1 MRRAVMRDPSMYAAP
16 HRDRERIDGLAT
28 FAAAAFLTAL
38 GLVAALAR
46 VGAPDRVVAALG
58 PLVAVMGLITL
69 GLVNRTARLGD
80 FLAARRAVPP
90 FYAGMALAA
99 SAAGL
104 ALAFGGEAVDAF
116 APWPAAAAGLV
127 GAALI
132 VGPLLR
138 RANAS
143 APADVLATRFPA
155 APIRLVFALAIF
167 VVGGLT
173 AAAGFAVAVD
183 TLAAT
188 AGLSRRLAE
197 IAIAATLI
205 AGVVPGGLKGLL
217 WSDAASAGAALA
229 VAAIGA
235 ALAWSGGDGGGG
247 AAADW
252 LAIPAEPND
261 AAFLLRSAAGAL
273 ALAGFLPFAMPSLGA
288 PQGEAQRAGG
298 IGLLLAL
305 IAAALGAA
313 AWVGFAGG
321 AAAARSPTATAL
333 VGAAAWLPAA
343 ALARAGVVTAGR
355 GFGVDLSAA
364 YARFAVLASR
374 RIARSRLTMLLV
386 IAASAVA
393 ADRGLV
399 DSPRALAWAL
409 GLNLALVTPAIALA
423 LAERGGSRS
432 AAILLA
438 TAAVTFAAALGP
450 AWRAA
455 QPPQIL
461 VAALVAGAL
470 GLLAGALGAL
480 FERRQT
486 PSDEARFDPFADLPF
501 AAPE

>member
-1 MRRAVMRDPSMYAAP
+1 MYAAP

-58 PLVAVMGLITL
+58 PLVAVL
-69 GLVNRTARLGD
+69 GLAVLGVVNRTARLGD
-80 FLAARRAVPP
+80 FLAARRVIPP
-90 FYAGMALAA
+90 FYGGMALAVT
-99 SAAGL
+99 AAGL
-104 ALAFGGEAVDAF
+104 ALAFGGEAASAF

-127 GAALI
+127 CAALI

-143 APADVLATRFPA
+143 AAADVLATRFQA
-155 APIRLVFALAIF
+155 APIRFLFALVVF

-173 AAAGFAVAVD
+173 AAAGLAAAVD
-183 TLAAT
+183 ALAAA

-197 IAIAATLI
+197 IAIVTTLV

-217 WSDAASAGAALA
+217 WSDAASAGAAMA

-235 ALAWSGGDGGGG
+235 ALAWNGGGG
-247 AAADW
+247 GGGVAAEW

-261 AAFLLRSAAGAL
+261 AAFLLRSTAAAL
-273 ALAGFLPFAMPSLGA
+273 ALAGFLPFAMPSLGV

-298 IGLLLAL
+298 MGLILAL

-313 AWVGFAGG
+313 ASVGFADIG
-321 AAAARSPTATAL
+321 AARSPTATAL
-333 VGAAAWLPAA
+333 VGAAAWLPAG
-343 ALARAGVVTAGR
+343 ALARAGVLTAGR

-374 RIARSRLTMLLV
+374 RIAVSRLTMLLV
-386 IAASAVA
+386 IGAAAVA
-393 ADRGLV
+393 VDRGVV
-399 DSPRALAWAL
+399 DPPRALAWAL
-409 GLNLALVTPAIALA
+409 GVNLALVTPAVALA
-423 LAERGGSRS
+423 LAERGGPRS
-432 AAILLA
+432 AAVLLA
-438 TAAVTFAAALGP
+438 TAAVTFAVGLGP
-450 AWRAA
+450 AWRSA
-455 QPPQIL
+455 PPQQIL

-480 FERRQT
+480 FERREP
-486 PSDEARFDPFADLPF
+486 PSDAAPFDPFADLPF

>member
-1 MRRAVMRDPSMYAAP
+1 MYAAP
-16 HRDRERIDGLAT
+16 QRDRERIDGLAT
-28 FAAAAFLTAL
+28 FVAAAFLTAL

-58 PLVAVMGLITL
+58 PLVAVLGLITL
-69 GLVNRTARLGD
+69 GLVNRTGRLGE

-90 FYAGMALAA
+90 FYSGLAWA
-99 SAAGL
+99 ATAAGL
-104 ALAFGGEAVDAF
+104 ALAFGGDAADAF

-143 APADVLATRFPA
+143 AAADMLATRFQA
-155 APIRLVFALAIF
+155 GPIRFVFGLTIL

-173 AAAGFAVAVD
+173 AAAGFAAAVD
-183 TLAAT
+183 ALAAA

-197 IAIAATLI
+197 IAIATTLV

-229 VAAIGA
+229 IAAIGA
-235 ALAWSGGDGGGG
+235 AMAWSGGGGPSV
-247 AAADW
+247 AAEW

-273 ALAGFLPFAMPSLGA
+273 SLAGFLPFAMPSLAA

-298 IGLLLAL
+298 IGLILLL
-305 IAAALGAA
+305 VAAAFGAA
-313 AWVGFAGG
+313 ASVGFSGSD
-321 AAAARSPTATAL
+321 AARSPTAMAL

-343 ALARAGVVTAGR
+343 ALARAGAVTAGR

-364 YARFAVLASR
+364 YARFAVLSSR
-374 RIARSRLTMLLV
+374 RIALSRLAMLAV
-386 IAASAVA
+386 IGASAIAV
-393 ADRGLV
+393 DRGLV
-399 DSPRALAWAL
+399 VPPRALAWAL
-409 GLNLALVTPAIALA
+409 GLNLALVTPAMALA
-423 LAERGGSRS
+423 LAERGGPRS
-432 AAILLA
+432 AGILLV
-438 TAAVTFAAALGP
+438 TAAVTFAAAIGP
-450 AWRAA
+450 VWRSAA
-455 QPPQIL
+455 PQQIL

-480 FERRQT
+480 FERREPPLGAT
-486 PSDEARFDPFADLPF
+486 RFDPFADLPF

>member
-298 IGLLLAL
+298 IGLILAL

-313 AWVGFAGG
+313 ASVGFAESE
-321 AAAARSPTATAL
+321 AARSPTATAL

-374 RIARSRLTMLLV
+374 RIALSRLAMLAV
-386 IAASAVA
+386 IGASAVA
-393 ADRGLV
+393 VDRGFV
-399 DSPRALAWAL
+399 DAPRALAWAL
-409 GLNLALVTPAIALA
+409 GVNLALITPAVALA
-423 LAERGGSRS
+423 LAARGGPRS
-432 AAILLA
+432 AAVLLA
-438 TAAVTFAAALGP
+438 TAAVAFAAAIGP
-450 AWRAA
+450 GWRTA
-455 QPPQIL
+455 PPQQIL

-480 FERRQT
+480 FERRET
-486 PSDEARFDPFADLPF
+486 PSGSMRFDPFADLPF

>member
-1 MRRAVMRDPSMYAAP
+1 MYAAP

-58 PLVAVMGLITL
+58 PFIAVMGLVVL

-90 FYAGMALAA
+90 FYAGMALTAT
-99 SAAGL
+99 AAGL
-104 ALAFGGEAVDAF
+104 ALAFGSEAADAF
-116 APWPAAAAGLV
+116 APWPAAAAGLG

-143 APADVLATRFPA
+143 AAADVLATRFQA
-155 APIRLVFALAIF
+155 APIRLAFGLAIF

-183 TLAAT
+183 ALAAA

-197 IAIAATLI
+197 FAIAMTLV

-217 WSDAASAGAALA
+217 WSDAASAGAAMA

-235 ALAWSGGDGGGG
+235 ALAWNGGGG
-247 AAADW
+247 GGGVAAEW

-261 AAFLLRSAAGAL
+261 AAFLLRSAAAAL
-273 ALAGFLPFAMPSLGA
+273 ALAGFLPFAMPSLGV

-298 IGLLLAL
+298 MGLILAL

-313 AWVGFAGG
+313 ASVGFADIG
-321 AAAARSPTATAL
+321 AARSPTATAL
-333 VGAAAWLPAA
+333 VGAAAWLPAG
-343 ALARAGVVTAGR
+343 ALARAGVLTAGR

-374 RIARSRLTMLLV
+374 RIAVSRLTMLLV
-386 IAASAVA
+386 IGAAAVA
-393 ADRGLV
+393 IDRGLV
-399 DSPRALAWAL
+399 DPPRALAWAL
-409 GLNLALVTPAIALA
+409 GVNLALVTPAVALA
-423 LAERGGSRS
+423 LAERGGPRS
-432 AAILLA
+432 AAVLLA
-438 TAAVTFAAALGP
+438 TAAVTFAVGLGP
-450 AWRAA
+450 AWRSA
-455 QPPQIL
+455 PPQQIL

-480 FERRQT
+480 FERREP
-486 PSDEARFDPFADLPF
+486 PSDAAPFDPFADLPF

>member
-1 MRRAVMRDPSMYAAP
+1 MYAAP

-58 PLVAVMGLITL
+58 PFIAVMGLVVL

-90 FYAGMALAA
+90 FYAGMALTAT
-99 SAAGL
+99 AAGL
-104 ALAFGGEAVDAF
+104 ALTFGSEAADAF

-143 APADVLATRFPA
+143 AAADVLATRFQA
-155 APIRLVFALAIF
+155 APIRLAFGLAIF

-183 TLAAT
+183 ALAAA

-197 IAIAATLI
+197 FAIAMTLV

-217 WSDAASAGAALA
+217 WSDAASAGAAMA

-235 ALAWSGGDGGGG
+235 ALAWNGGGG
-247 AAADW
+247 GGGVAAEW

-261 AAFLLRSAAGAL
+261 AAFLLRSAAAAL
-273 ALAGFLPFAMPSLGA
+273 ALAGFLPFAMPSLGV

-298 IGLLLAL
+298 MGLILAL

-313 AWVGFAGG
+313 ASVGFADIG
-321 AAAARSPTATAL
+321 AARSPTATAL
-333 VGAAAWLPAA
+333 VGAAAWLPAG
-343 ALARAGVVTAGR
+343 ALARAGVLTAGR

-374 RIARSRLTMLLV
+374 RIAVSRLTMLVV
-386 IAASAVA
+386 IGASAVA
-393 ADRGLV
+393 VDRGVV
-399 DSPRALAWAL
+399 DPPRALAWAL
-409 GLNLALVTPAIALA
+409 GVNIALVTPAVALA
-423 LAERGGSRS
+423 LAERGGPRS
-432 AAILLA
+432 AAVLLA
-438 TAAVTFAAALGP
+438 TAAVTFAVGLGP
-450 AWRAA
+450 AWRSA
-455 QPPQIL
+455 PPQQIL

-480 FERRQT
+480 FERREP
-486 PSDEARFDPFADLPF
+486 PSDAAPFDPFADLPF

>member
-1 MRRAVMRDPSMYAAP
+1 MYAAP

-58 PLVAVMGLITL
+58 PFIAVMGLVVL

-90 FYAGMALAA
+90 FYAGMALTAT
-99 SAAGL
+99 AAGL
-104 ALAFGGEAVDAF
+104 ALTFGSEAADAF

-143 APADVLATRFPA
+143 AAADVLATRFQA
-155 APIRLVFALAIF
+155 APIRLAFGLAIF

-183 TLAAT
+183 ALAAA

-197 IAIAATLI
+197 FAIAMTLV

-217 WSDAASAGAALA
+217 WSDAASAGAAMA

-235 ALAWSGGDGGGG
+235 ALAWNGGGG
-247 AAADW
+247 GGGVAAEW

-261 AAFLLRSAAGAL
+261 AAFLLRSAAAAL
-273 ALAGFLPFAMPSLGA
+273 ALAGFLPFAMPSLGV

-298 IGLLLAL
+298 MGLILAL

-313 AWVGFAGG
+313 ASVGFADIG
-321 AAAARSPTATAL
+321 AARSPTATAL
-333 VGAAAWLPAA
+333 VGAAAWLPAG
-343 ALARAGVVTAGR
+343 ALARAGVLTAGR

-374 RIARSRLTMLLV
+374 RIAVSRLTMLLV
-386 IAASAVA
+386 IGAAAVA
-393 ADRGLV
+393 IDRGLV
-399 DSPRALAWAL
+399 DPPRALAWAL
-409 GLNLALVTPAIALA
+409 GVNLALVTPAVALA
-423 LAERGGSRS
+423 LAERGGPRS
-432 AAILLA
+432 AAVLLA
-438 TAAVTFAAALGP
+438 TAAVTFAVGLGP
-450 AWRAA
+450 AWRSA
-455 QPPQIL
+455 PPQQIL

-480 FERRQT
+480 FERREP
-486 PSDEARFDPFADLPF
+486 PSDAAPFDPFADLPF

>member
-1 MRRAVMRDPSMYAAP
+1 MYAAP

-58 PLVAVMGLITL
+58 PFIAVMGLVVL

-90 FYAGMALAA
+90 FYAGMALTAT
-99 SAAGL
+99 AAGL
-104 ALAFGGEAVDAF
+104 ALAFGSEAADAF

-143 APADVLATRFPA
+143 AAADVLATRFQA

-173 AAAGFAVAVD
+173 AAAGFAAAVD
-183 TLAAT
+183 ALAAA

-197 IAIAATLI
+197 FAIAMTLV

-217 WSDAASAGAALA
+217 WSDAASAGAAMA

-235 ALAWSGGDGGGG
+235 ALAWNGGGG
-247 AAADW
+247 GGVAAEW

-273 ALAGFLPFAMPSLGA
+273 ALAGFLPFAMPSLGVA
-288 PQGEAQRAGG
+288 
-298 IGLLLAL
+298 
-305 IAAALGAA
+305 
-313 AWVGFAGG
+313 
-321 AAAARSPTATAL
+321 
-333 VGAAAWLPAA
+333 
-343 ALARAGVVTAGR
+343 AGR
-355 GFGVDLSAA
+355 SAT
-364 YARFAVLASR
+364 RGR
-374 RIARSRLTMLLV
+374 
-386 IAASAVA
+386 
-393 ADRGLV
+393 DR
-399 DSPRALAWAL
+399 A
-409 GLNLALVTPAIALA
+409 
-423 LAERGGSRS
+423 
-432 AAILLA
+432 
-438 TAAVTFAAALGP
+438 
-450 AWRAA
+450 
-455 QPPQIL
+455 
-461 VAALVAGAL
+461 
-470 GLLAGALGAL
+470 
-480 FERRQT
+480 
-486 PSDEARFDPFADLPF
+486 
-501 AAPE
+501 

>member
-1 MRRAVMRDPSMYAAP
+1 MYAAP

-28 FAAAAFLTAL
+28 FVAASFLTAL

-58 PLVAVMGLITL
+58 PLVAVMGLVTL
-69 GLVNRTARLGD
+69 GLVNRTARLGE
-80 FLAARRAVPP
+80 FLAARRAFPP
-90 FYAGMALAA
+90 FYSGLALAA
-99 SAAGL
+99 TAAGL
-104 ALAFGGEAVDAF
+104 ALAFGGEAADAF
-116 APWPAAAAGLV
+116 APWPAAAGGLV

-143 APADVLATRFPA
+143 AAADVLATRFQA
-155 APIRLVFALAIF
+155 GPIRLVFVLTIF
-167 VVGGLT
+167 AVGGLT
-173 AAAGFAVAVD
+173 AAAGFAAAVD
-183 TLAAT
+183 TLAAA

-197 IAIAATLI
+197 IAIAATLA

-235 ALAWSGGDGGGG
+235 AMAWSGDGGGPG
-247 AAADW
+247 VAAEW

-273 ALAGFLPFAMPSLGA
+273 ALAGFLPFAMPSLAA

-298 IGLLLAL
+298 IGLILLL

-313 AWVGFAGG
+313 ASVGFADG
-321 AAAARSPTATAL
+321 ATARSPTATAL

-343 ALARAGVVTAGR
+343 ALARAGLVTAGR
-355 GFGVDLSAA
+355 GLGVDLSAA

-374 RIARSRLTMLLV
+374 RIALSRLTMLAV
-386 IAASAVA
+386 IGASSVAV
-393 ADRGLV
+393 DRGLV
-399 DSPRALAWAL
+399 DPPQALAWAL
-409 GLNLALVTPAIALA
+409 GLNLALLTPAVALA
-423 LAERGGSRS
+423 LAERGGPRS
-432 AAILLA
+432 AAILLT
-438 TAAVTFAAALGP
+438 TAAVMFVAAIGP
-450 AWRAA
+450 EWHTARP
-455 QPPQIL
+455 QQIL

-480 FERRQT
+480 FERREQPT
-486 PSDEARFDPFADLPF
+486 GATRFDPFADLPF

>member
-1 MRRAVMRDPSMYAAP
+1 MYAAP

-58 PLVAVMGLITL
+58 PFIAVMGLVVL

-90 FYAGMALAA
+90 FYAGMALTAT
-99 SAAGL
+99 AAGL
-104 ALAFGGEAVDAF
+104 ALAFGSEAADAF

-143 APADVLATRFPA
+143 AAADVLATRFHA

-183 TLAAT
+183 ALAAA

-197 IAIAATLI
+197 FAIAMTLV

-217 WSDAASAGAALA
+217 WSDAASAGAAMA

-235 ALAWSGGDGGGG
+235 ALAWNGGGG
-247 AAADW
+247 GGVAAEW

-273 ALAGFLPFAMPSLGA
+273 ALAGFLPFAMPSLGVA
-288 PQGEAQRAGG
+288 QGEAQRAGG
-298 IGLLLAL
+298 MGLILAL

-313 AWVGFAGG
+313 ASVGFADIG
-321 AAAARSPTATAL
+321 AARSPTATAL
-333 VGAAAWLPAA
+333 VGAAVWLPAA
-343 ALARAGVVTAGR
+343 ALARAGVLTAGR

-374 RIARSRLTMLLV
+374 RIAVSRLTMLLV
-386 IAASAVA
+386 IGAAAVA
-393 ADRGLV
+393 VDRGLV
-399 DSPRALAWAL
+399 DPPRALAWAL
-409 GLNLALVTPAIALA
+409 GVNLALVTPAVALA
-423 LAERGGSRS
+423 LAERGGPRS
-432 AAILLA
+432 AAVLLA
-438 TAAVTFAAALGP
+438 TAAVTFAVGLGP
-450 AWRAA
+450 AWRSA
-455 QPPQIL
+455 PPQQIL

-480 FERRQT
+480 FERRE
-486 PSDEARFDPFADLPF
+486 PSSDAAPFDPFADLPF

>member
-1 MRRAVMRDPSMYAAP
+1 MYAAP

-58 PLVAVMGLITL
+58 PFIAVMGLVVL

-90 FYAGMALAA
+90 FYAGMALTAT
-99 SAAGL
+99 AAGL
-104 ALAFGGEAVDAF
+104 ALAFGSEAADAF

-143 APADVLATRFPA
+143 AAADVLATRFQA

-183 TLAAT
+183 ALAAA

-197 IAIAATLI
+197 FAIAMTLV

-217 WSDAASAGAALA
+217 WSDAASAGAAMA

-235 ALAWSGGDGGGG
+235 ALAWNGGGG
-247 AAADW
+247 GGVAAEW

-273 ALAGFLPFAMPSLGA
+273 ALAGFLPFAMPSLGVA
-288 PQGEAQRAGG
+288 QGEAQRAGG
-298 IGLLLAL
+298 MGLILAL

-313 AWVGFAGG
+313 ASVGFADIG
-321 AAAARSPTATAL
+321 AARSPTATAL

-343 ALARAGVVTAGR
+343 ALARAGVLTAGR

-374 RIARSRLTMLLV
+374 RIAVSRLTMLLV
-386 IAASAVA
+386 IGAAAVA
-393 ADRGLV
+393 VDRGGV
-399 DSPRALAWAL
+399 DPPRALAWAL
-409 GLNLALVTPAIALA
+409 GVNLALVTPAVALA
-423 LAERGGSRS
+423 LAERGGPRS
-432 AAILLA
+432 AAVLLA
-438 TAAVTFAAALGP
+438 TAAVTFAVGLGP
-450 AWRAA
+450 AWRSA
-455 QPPQIL
+455 PPQQIL

-480 FERRQT
+480 FERREP
-486 PSDEARFDPFADLPF
+486 PSDAAPFDPFADLPF

>member
-1 MRRAVMRDPSMYAAP
+1 MYVAP
-16 HRDRERIDGLAT
+16 QRDRERIDGLAT
-28 FAAAAFLTAL
+28 FVAAAFLTAL

-46 VGAPDRVVAALG
+46 VGAPDRVVVALG
-58 PLVAVMGLITL
+58 PLVAVLGLVTL

-99 SAAGL
+99 TAAGL
-104 ALAFGGEAVDAF
+104 ALAFGGEAADAF

-143 APADVLATRFPA
+143 AAADVLATRFQA
-155 APIRLVFALAIF
+155 APIRYLFALIIF

-183 TLAAT
+183 ALAAA
-188 AGLSRRLAE
+188 AGLSRRFAE
-197 IAIAATLI
+197 VAIATTLV

-235 ALAWSGGDGGGG
+235 ALAWSGGGGG
-247 AAADW
+247 ASVAAEW
-252 LAIPAEPND
+252 LAIPAEPNN

-273 ALAGFLPFAMPSLGA
+273 ALAGFLPFALPALGA
-288 PQGEAQRAGG
+288 PQGEAQRAGAS
-298 IGLLLAL
+298 GLILLL

-313 AWVGFAGG
+313 ASVGFADSG
-321 AAAARSPTATAL
+321 AARSPTATAL

-374 RIARSRLTMLLV
+374 RIALSRLSMLAV
-386 IAASAVA
+386 IGAAAVVV
-393 ADRGLV
+393 DRGLV
-399 DSPRALAWAL
+399 DPPRALAWAL
-409 GLNLALVTPAIALA
+409 GLNLALLTPAVALA

-432 AAILLA
+432 AAVLLA
-438 TAAVTFAAALGP
+438 TAAVTFAAAIGP
-450 AWRAA
+450 TWQAA
-455 QPPQIL
+455 PPQQIL

-470 GLLAGALGAL
+470 GLIAGALGAL
-480 FERRQT
+480 FERRET
-486 PSDEARFDPFADLPF
+486 ASEAARFDPFADLPF

>member
-1 MRRAVMRDPSMYAAP
+1 MYAAP

-28 FAAAAFLTAL
+28 FVAAAFVTAL

-58 PLVAVMGLITL
+58 PFVTVMGLVTL

-90 FYAGMALAA
+90 FYSGLALAA
-99 SAAGL
+99 TAAGL
-104 ALAFGGEAVDAF
+104 ALAFGGGADAF

-127 GAALI
+127 GATLI

-143 APADVLATRFPA
+143 AAADVLATRFPA
-155 APIRLVFALAIF
+155 APIRFLFALTIF

-173 AAAGFAVAVD
+173 AAAGFAAAVD
-183 TLAAT
+183 ALAAT

-197 IAIAATLI
+197 IAIAATLV

-235 ALAWSGGDGGGG
+235 ALAWSGGGGDGV
-247 AAADW
+247 AAEW

-261 AAFLLRSAAGAL
+261 AASLLRSAAVAL
-273 ALAGFLPFAMPSLGA
+273 ALAGFLPFVLPSLAA
-288 PQGEAQRAGG
+288 PQGEAHRAGG
-298 IGLLLAL
+298 IGLILVL

-313 AWVGFAGG
+313 ASVGFADG
-321 AAAARSPTATAL
+321 ATARSPTATAL

-364 YARFAVLASR
+364 YARFAVLSSR
-374 RIARSRLTMLLV
+374 RIALSRLTMLAV
-386 IAASAVA
+386 IGAAAVA
-393 ADRGLV
+393 VDRGLV
-399 DSPRALAWAL
+399 DPPRALAWAL
-409 GLNLALVTPAIALA
+409 GLNLALVTPAMALA
-423 LAERGGSRS
+423 LAERGGPRS
-432 AAILLA
+432 AAVLLA
-438 TAAVTFAAALGP
+438 AAAGAFAAAIGP
-450 AWRAA
+450 AWRSA
-455 QPPQIL
+455 PPQQIL
-461 VAALVAGAL
+461 VAALVAGAI
-470 GLLAGALGAL
+470 GLIAGALIAL
-480 FERRQT
+480 FERREPPT
-486 PSDEARFDPFADLPF
+486 GATRFDPFADLPF

>member
-1 MRRAVMRDPSMYAAP
+1 MYAAP
-16 HRDRERIDGLAT
+16 QRDRERIDGLAT
-28 FAAAAFLTAL
+28 FVAAAFLTAL

-58 PLVAVMGLITL
+58 PLVAVLGLVTL

-90 FYAGMALAA
+90 FYAGLALAA
-99 SAAGL
+99 TAAGL
-104 ALAFGGEAVDAF
+104 ALAFGGEAADAF
-116 APWPAAAAGLV
+116 APWPATAAGLV

-138 RANAS
+138 RANATAAS
-143 APADVLATRFPA
+143 DVLATRFPA
-155 APIRLVFALAIF
+155 APVHLVFALAIF

-183 TLAAT
+183 ALAAA
-188 AGLSRRLAE
+188 AGLSRRFAE
-197 IAIAATLI
+197 IAIAATLV

-229 VAAIGA
+229 IAAIGA
-235 ALAWSGGDGGGG
+235 ALAWSGGGGGG
-247 AAADW
+247 GGGVAAEW
-252 LAIPAEPND
+252 LAIPAEPSD
-261 AAFLLRSAAGAL
+261 ADFLLRSAAGAL
-273 ALAGFLPFAMPSLGA
+273 ALAGFLPFALPLLGA

-298 IGLLLAL
+298 GGLVLVA

-313 AWVGFAGG
+313 ASVGFADNET
-321 AAAARSPTATAL
+321 ARSPTAAAL

-374 RIARSRLTMLLV
+374 RIALSRLTMLTV

-393 ADRGLV
+393 IDRGLV
-399 DSPRALAWAL
+399 DPPRALAWAL
-409 GLNLALVTPAIALA
+409 GVNLALITPAMALA
-423 LAERGGSRS
+423 LAQRGGPRS
-432 AAILLA
+432 AALLLA
-438 TAAVTFAAALGP
+438 TAAVTFVAAIGP
-450 AWRAA
+450 AWRSA
-455 QPPQIL
+455 PPQQVL

-470 GLLAGALGAL
+470 GLIVGALGAL
-480 FERRQT
+480 FERREPPT
-486 PSDEARFDPFADLPF
+486 GSTRFDPFADLPF
-501 AAPE
+501 TAPE

>member
-1 MRRAVMRDPSMYAAP
+1 MYAAP

-58 PLVAVMGLITL
+58 PLVAVMGLVTL

-90 FYAGMALAA
+90 FYCGMALAA
-99 SAAGL
+99 TAAGL
-104 ALAFGGEAVDAF
+104 ALAFGGEAADAF

-143 APADVLATRFPA
+143 AAADVLATRFQA
-155 APIRLVFALAIF
+155 APVRLVFALAIF
-167 VVGGLT
+167 AIGGLT
-173 AAAGFAVAVD
+173 AAAGFVVAVD
-183 TLAAT
+183 ALATA
-188 AGLSRRLAE
+188 AGLSRRFAE
-197 IAIAATLI
+197 IAIAATLV
-205 AGVVPGGLKGLL
+205 AGVVPGGLRGLL
-217 WSDAASAGAALA
+217 WSGAASAGAVLA

-235 ALAWSGGDGGGG
+235 ALAWSGGGGGG
-247 AAADW
+247 VAAEW

-261 AAFLLRSAAGAL
+261 AAYLLRSAAGGL
-273 ALAGFLPFAMPSLGA
+273 ALAGFLPFALPALGA
-288 PQGEAQRAGG
+288 PQGQARRAGAS
-298 IGLLLAL
+298 GLVLVV

-313 AWVGFAGG
+313 ASVGFADGG
-321 AAAARSPTATAL
+321 AARSPTATAL

-364 YARFAVLASR
+364 YARFAVLSSR
-374 RIARSRLTMLLV
+374 RIALSRLTMLAV
-386 IAASAVA
+386 IGASAVA
-393 ADRGLV
+393 VDRGLV
-399 DSPRALAWAL
+399 DPPRALAWAL
-409 GLNLALVTPAIALA
+409 GLNLALVTPAVTLA

-432 AAILLA
+432 AAVLLA
-438 TAAVTFAAALGP
+438 AAAVTFAAAIGP
-450 AWRAA
+450 DWRSA
-455 QPPQIL
+455 PPQQIL

-470 GLLAGALGAL
+470 GLIVGALAAL
-480 FERRQT
+480 FERRK
-486 PSDEARFDPFADLPF
+486 PPADSLRFDPFADLPF

>member
-1 MRRAVMRDPSMYAAP
+1 MYAAP

-28 FAAAAFLTAL
+28 FVAAAFLTAL

-58 PLVAVMGLITL
+58 PLVAVMGLVTL
-69 GLVNRTARLGD
+69 GLVNRTARLGE
-80 FLAARRAVPP
+80 FLAARRAFPP
-90 FYAGMALAA
+90 FYSGLALAA
-99 SAAGL
+99 TAAGL
-104 ALAFGGEAVDAF
+104 ALAFGGEAADAF
-116 APWPAAAAGLV
+116 APWPAAAGGLV

-143 APADVLATRFPA
+143 AAADVLATRFQA
-155 APIRLVFALAIF
+155 GPIRLVFVLTIF
-167 VVGGLT
+167 AVGGLT
-173 AAAGFAVAVD
+173 AAAGFAAAVD
-183 TLAAT
+183 TLAA
-188 AGLSRRLAE
+188 ASGLSRRLAE
-197 IAIAATLI
+197 IAIAATLA

-235 ALAWSGGDGGGG
+235 AMAWSGDGGGPG
-247 AAADW
+247 VAAEW

-273 ALAGFLPFAMPSLGA
+273 ALAGFLPFAMPSLAA

-298 IGLLLAL
+298 IGLILLL

-313 AWVGFAGG
+313 ASVGFADG
-321 AAAARSPTATAL
+321 ATARSPTATAL

-343 ALARAGVVTAGR
+343 ALARAGLVTAGR
-355 GFGVDLSAA
+355 GLGVDLSAA

-374 RIARSRLTMLLV
+374 RIALSRLTMLAV
-386 IAASAVA
+386 IGASSVAV
-393 ADRGLV
+393 DRGLV
-399 DSPRALAWAL
+399 DPPQALAWAL
-409 GLNLALVTPAIALA
+409 GLNLALLTPAVALA
-423 LAERGGSRS
+423 LAERGGPRS
-432 AAILLA
+432 AAILLT
-438 TAAVTFAAALGP
+438 TAAVMFVAAIGP
-450 AWRAA
+450 EWRTARP
-455 QPPQIL
+455 QQIL

-480 FERRQT
+480 FERREQPT
-486 PSDEARFDPFADLPF
+486 GATRFDPFADLPF